1 VSLRDSTKYI
11 RNRNLWK
18 KSSATHL
25 RQKPRVLELRDGNT
39 QERYALDIAKVH
51 RFRDPYKIELGTPGD
66 FYIDLVVGEYDE
78 GLINV
83 EDVSGGTF
91 PFSFTFSGIP
101 YVTLEIES
109 MDFGNTAIAGAAI
122 TDSLGAYVA
131 PTDFSGSIRYRA
143 IYSMSYPAIV
153 SSSYSASFVAVGGA
167 YTMTDGS
174 ETFSETFPTGLLAP
188 VTEVRATPI
197 FTGDIF
203 VDPYDG
209 MVAVTDLGAQNNV
222 DNGTINGSVSAPLS
236 SMNDIH
242 YLVVLG

>member
-1 VSLRDSTKYI
+1 MSLRESTKYI

-25 RQKPRVLELRDGNT
+25 RQKPRVLELRDGDT

-51 RFRDPYKIELGTPGD
+51 RFRDPYKIELGTAGD
-66 FYIDLVVGEYDE
+66 FYVDLVVGEYDE

-83 EDVSGGTF
+83 EDTSGGTF
-91 PFSFTFSGIP
+91 PFTFTFSGIP

-109 MDFGNTAIAGAAI
+109 MDFGTTSVVGAAI
-122 TDSLGAYVA
+122 TDSLGAFVA

-143 IYSMSYPAIV
+143 IYAASYPAIV
-153 SSSYSASFVAVGGA
+153 SSSYSSSFIAVGGA

-174 ETFSETFPTGLLAP
+174 EEFSTTFPTGLLAP

-209 MVAVTDLGAQNNV
+209 MVAVTALAASNNI
-222 DNGTINGSVSAPLS
+222 DNGALAGSVSAPMSTL
-236 SMNDIH
+236 NDIH